1 MPEVITVLAFD
12 YGEARIGVAMGNS
25 LLQIPHPVATIAAEG
40 MWPKIDQIAELIIK
54 WQPKL
59 LIVGCPHLSD
69 NPQKIQLVNTIHNF
83 VKRLERKFALQV
95 IIINEDF
102 SSAHASSL
110 LNEQGVYGREQK
122 GKLDQLAA
130 CSILQTYF
138 SNQLHTTAN
147 SVIMP
152 RV

>member
-1 MPEVITVLAFD
+1 MPEAITILAFD

-25 LLQIPHPVATIAAEG
+25 LLQIPHPVTTIAVEG

-59 LIVGCPHLSD
+59 LIVGCPHMSD
-69 NPQKIQLVNTIHNF
+69 NPQKVQLINTINNF
-83 VKRLERKFALQV
+83 VRRLERKFDLPV
-95 IIINEDF
+95 IVLNEDF

-110 LNEQGVYGREQK
+110 LNEQGIYGREQK

-138 SNQLHTTAN
+138 SHHVKECASTNN
-147 SVIMP
+147 
-152 RV
+152 

>member
-1 MPEVITVLAFD
+1 MAFD
-12 YGEARIGVAMGNS
+12 YGEARVGVAMGNS
-25 LLQIPHPVATIAAEG
+25 LLQIPHPLATICAEG
-40 MWPKIDQIAELIIK
+40 MWPKIDQIGELILK
-54 WQPKL
+54 WQPQL
-59 LIVGCPHLSD
+59 LIVGCPHAHD
-69 NPQKIQLVNTIHNF
+69 NPQKIQLVNTINNF
-83 VKRLERKFALQV
+83 AKRLGRKFNLSV

-138 SNQLHTTAN
+138 SNHSSTAL
-147 SVIMP
+147 
-152 RV
+152 